1 MSDYT
6 LRRDDGLIMVTLTG
20 RLDFDTI
27 SALLDEL
34 DSLAVAAFP
43 TPDGPDRRNGRPARS
58 AQRGTF
64 GTGSAA
70 GEARPR

>member
-1 MSDYT
+1 
-6 LRRDDGLIMVTLTG
+6 MVTLTG

-43 TPDGPDRRNGRPARS
+43 DLLTVLIDETDALPGLLSAGHVRNWISRW
-58 AQRGTF
+58 RGAT
-64 GTGSAA
+64 A
-70 GEARPR
+70 